1 MMINKPQQITNKMK
15 QSSEVLAA
23 ANAQLEA
30 TLDVG
35 SATLVAL
42 SENREKMAA
51 IAKKTMQVNAEADAA
66 RTVLQRMKRW
76 WPWG

>member
-1 MMINKPQQITNKMK
+1 MTDQPQRIINKMK
-15 QSSEVLAA
+15 QSSDVLVA

-35 SATLVAL
+35 STTLVAL
-42 SENREKMAA
+42 YENREKMSA
-51 IAKKTMQVNAEADAA
+51 IAKKTAQVNAEADAA

>member
-1 MMINKPQQITNKMK
+1 MTDQPQRITNKMK
-15 QSSEVLAA
+15 QSSDILAA
-23 ANAQLEA
+23 ANAQLEV

-51 IAKKTMQVNAEADAA
+51 IAKKTTQVNAEADAA

-76 WPWG
+76 WWN